1 MKTFWELYDFAIRQ
15 ALKDDFNSVAA
26 GEGYDPGHLDC
37 LLHPDKHPL
46 VIRTGECLCGPDEQ
60 ESCVARCPFGAI
72 RKASAGGI
80 EIDPELCVG
89 CSDCI
94 AGCQRENLAP
104 NTDVYPALKAIRSSR
119 ESLAYA
125 LVAPAFLGQFGPS
138 VTPGRL
144 RSALKAAGFDGM
156 IEVALFADILTLK
169 EALEFDENIRQEGDY
184 QLTSC
189 CCPMWIGMIRK
200 IYSQLVPRVPGSVSP
215 MVACARTIKKLYPG
229 ALTVFIGPCL
239 AKKAEAWEKDLAG
252 DVDYV
257 LTFQEV
263 ASIFRLLGIDPAA
276 QEEDD
281 KEHASRA
288 GRIYARTG
296 GVSEAVADTLARIL
310 PARVGD
316 LQPLKVH
323 GIPNCQRILEQ
334 AASGS
339 LDANFVEGMACVGGC
354 VGGPGRVVGV
364 DISTQ
369 EVNRYGNSA
378 TAATPVENPQ
388 VYQLLTR
395 LGLEMTSAV
404 MLETSP
410 AAQILSR
417 CIQKPNE

>member
-15 ALKDDFNSVAA
+15 ALKDDFDSVAA

-72 RKASAGGI
+72 RPASAGGI

-104 NTDVYPALKAIRSSR
+104 NTDVYPALKAVRSSR
-119 ESLAYA
+119 ENLAYA

-239 AKKAEAWEKDLAG
+239 AKKAEAREKDLAG

-263 ASIFRLLGIDPAA
+263 ASIFRLLGIDPEA

-288 GRIYARTG
+288 GRIYARAG
-296 GVSEAVADTLARIL
+296 GVSEAVSATVARL
-310 PARVGD
+310 NPARKIRVKTVKADGVPACKAMIND
-316 LQPLKVH
+316 
-323 GIPNCQRILEQ
+323 IL
-334 AASGS
+334 SGEVKG
-339 LDANFVEGMACVGGC
+339 NFYEGMGCKGGC
-354 VGGPGRVVGV
+354 VGGPRSVVPPDEGARA
-364 DISTQ
+364 
-369 EVNRYGNSA
+369 VNLYGEQSPYE
-378 TAATPVENPQ
+378 TPAENPY
-388 VYQLLTR
+388 VIELLHR
-395 LGLEMTSAV
+395 LGYDRIEDLLRHSDIFTRT
-404 MLETSP
+404 L
-410 AAQILSR
+410 
-417 CIQKPNE
+417 

>member
-1 MKTFWELYDFAIRQ
+1 MGLGWNLGGGLGQPAGQLGVDLLENVTLPLRIGVQTVGKQQ
-15 ALKDDFNSVAA
+15 AGVEDQLVHEE
-26 GEGYDPGHLDC
+26 GEQGHL
-37 LLHPDKHPL
+37 
-46 VIRTGECLCGPDEQ
+46 VT
-60 ESCVARCPFGAI
+60 
-72 RKASAGGI
+72 
-80 EIDPELCVG
+80 
-89 CSDCI
+89 
-94 AGCQRENLAP
+94 
-104 NTDVYPALKAIRSSR
+104 
-119 ESLAYA
+119 
-125 LVAPAFLGQFGPS
+125 LGQFRVDGLELPDI
-138 VTPGRL
+138 
-144 RSALKAAGFDGM
+144 AGAIDF
-156 IEVALFADILTLK
+156 
-169 EALEFDENIRQEGDY
+169 
-184 QLTSC
+184 
-189 CCPMWIGMIRK
+189 
-200 IYSQLVPRVPGSVSP
+200 
-215 MVACARTIKKLYPG
+215 
-229 ALTVFIGPCL
+229 
-239 AKKAEAWEKDLAG
+239 
-252 DVDYV
+252 V
-257 LTFQEV
+257 LTFQEL
-263 ASIFRLLGIDPAA
+263 AAIFQATGIDPSTLPD
-276 QEEDD
+276 EENPI
-281 KEHASRA
+281 ASRA

-354 VGGPGRVVGV
+354 VGGPGRVVGA

-369 EVNRYGNSA
+369 EVNRYGNLA

>member
-15 ALKDDFNSVAA
+15 ALKDDFDSVAA

-60 ESCVARCPFGAI
+60 ESCAARCPFGAI
-72 RKASAGGI
+72 RLSAEGGI

-104 NTDVYPALKAIRSSR
+104 NTDVYPALKAVRSSR
-119 ESLAYA
+119 ENLAYA

-239 AKKAEAWEKDLAG
+239 AKKAEAREKDLAG

-263 ASIFRLLGIDPAA
+263 ASIFRLLGIDPEA

-288 GRIYARTG
+288 GRIYARAG
-296 GVSEAVADTLARIL
+296 GVSEAVSATVARL
-310 PARVGD
+310 NPARKIRVKTVKADGVPACKAMIND
-316 LQPLKVH
+316 
-323 GIPNCQRILEQ
+323 IL
-334 AASGS
+334 SGEVKG
-339 LDANFVEGMACVGGC
+339 NFYEGMGCKGGC
-354 VGGPGRVVGV
+354 VGGPRSVVPPDEGARA
-364 DISTQ
+364 
-369 EVNRYGNSA
+369 VNLYGEQSPYE
-378 TAATPVENPQ
+378 TPAENPY
-388 VYQLLTR
+388 VIELLHR
-395 LGLEMTSAV
+395 LGYDRIEDLLRHSDIFTRT
-404 MLETSP
+404 L
-410 AAQILSR
+410 
-417 CIQKPNE
+417 

>member
-1 MKTFWELYDFAIRQ
+1 MAAGDMRMKTFWELYDFAIRQ
-15 ALKDDFNSVAA
+15 ALKDDFDSVTA

-60 ESCVARCPFGAI
+60 ESCVVRCPFGAI

-104 NTDVYPALKAIRSSR
+104 NTDVYPALKAVRSSR
-119 ESLAYA
+119 ENLTYA

-144 RSALKAAGFDGM
+144 RGALKAAGFDGM

-239 AKKAEAWEKDLAG
+239 AKKAEAREKDLAG
-252 DVDYV
+252 DVDYI

-288 GRIYARTG
+288 GRIYARAG
-296 GVSEAVADTLARIL
+296 GVSKAVSATVARL
-310 PARVGD
+310 NPARKIRVKTVKADGVPACKAMIND
-316 LQPLKVH
+316 
-323 GIPNCQRILEQ
+323 IL
-334 AASGS
+334 SGEVKG
-339 LDANFVEGMACVGGC
+339 NFYEGMGCKGGC
-354 VGGPGRVVGV
+354 VGGPRSVVPPDEGV
-364 DISTQ
+364 RA
-369 EVNRYGNSA
+369 VNAYGEQSPYE
-378 TAATPVENPQ
+378 TPAENPY
-388 VYQLLTR
+388 VIELLHR
-395 LGLEMTSAV
+395 LGYDRIEDLLRHSDIFTRT
-404 MLETSP
+404 L
-410 AAQILSR
+410 
-417 CIQKPNE
+417 